1 MKTKLYHPDA
11 LSNRRFLISLSVFVA
26 GTILAAFAST
36 GSSNTASRS
45 PKSKSAA
52 GVRRSPTAMRG
63 LPASGQNFWTQTN
76 GPQGGDGIALA
87 RNSIGHVFVGT
98 QGGGVFRS
106 TDNAET
112 WTGINNGLTATN
124 VRALAISPVDHI
136 FAGTFGGVFRSTDNG
151 DHWIAVNNGLEF
163 PFVISL
169 AVNADGDIFAGT
181 FEGGGVYR
189 STDDGENWTL
199 VDNGLTNTYVTALAI
214 NSAGH
219 IFAATFGGGAFR
231 STDNGDSWAQL
242 NTGVPNATF
251 LSLAINA
258 SGHIFAGGDPVGGP
272 VGVLRSTD
280 NGGTWQPVNNGLTT
294 GNGINA
300 LIATVNG
307 YLFAGSYGDGV
318 FRSSDNGDNWIQVNN
333 GLTAPF
339 VLSFATNASGDIFAG
354 TYFGN
359 GVFRSTDNGRHL
371 DREKQWVNSDG
382 RPGNSKYAINPST
395 MHVSHFC
402 RHVRD
407 WDVSIK

>member
-1 MKTKLYHPDA
+1 MKNKTDSQHAFSDFRLV
-11 LSNRRFLISLSVFVA
+11 ISLIVSAGGVILAVFVA
-26 GTILAAFAST
+26 AAFSNAFAQPHRTKST
-36 GSSNTASRS
+36 ANLVQ
-45 PKSKSAA
+45 PPVHA
-52 GVRRSPTAMRG
+52 GKFS
-63 LPASGQNFWTQTN
+63 ASGQNFWTQTN
-76 GPQGGDGIALA
+76 GPQGADGIALA

-199 VDNGLTNTYVTALAI
+199 VDNGLTNTYITALTI
-214 NSAGH
+214 NGAGH

-231 STDNGDSWAQL
+231 STDNGDSWAPL

-251 LSLAINA
+251 LSLPSTRADTFSLAAILLVA
-258 SGHIFAGGDPVGGP
+258 QSVYFALLTMAVRGR
-272 VGVLRSTD
+272 RSTM
-280 NGGTWQPVNNGLTT
+280 
-294 GNGINA
+294 A
-300 LIATVNG
+300 
-307 YLFAGSYGDGV
+307 
-318 FRSSDNGDNWIQVNN
+318 
-333 GLTAPF
+333 
-339 VLSFATNASGDIFAG
+339 
-354 TYFGN
+354 
-359 GVFRSTDNGRHL
+359 
-371 DREKQWVNSDG
+371 
-382 RPGNSKYAINPST
+382 
-395 MHVSHFC
+395 
-402 RHVRD
+402 
-407 WDVSIK
+407 

>member
-1 MKTKLYHPDA
+1 MKKKAGNQHA
-11 LSNRRFLISLSVFVA
+11 LSDRRVLVSIGASVGSLILVLLASGPLSVVFAQPHRTKA
-26 GTILAAFAST
+26 GANCTRADLI
-36 GSSNTASRS
+36 TASF
-45 PKSKSAA
+45 PVT
-52 GVRRSPTAMRG
+52 GH
-63 LPASGQNFWTQTN
+63 NFWAQTN

-106 TDNAET
+106 ADNAET

-124 VRALAISPVDHI
+124 VRALAISPLDHI

-151 DHWIAVNNGLEF
+151 DHWSAVNNGLEF

-169 AVNADGDIFAGT
+169 AVNADGDVFAGT

-189 STDDGENWTL
+189 STDDGENWML

-214 NSAGH
+214 NGAGH

-231 STDNGDSWAQL
+231 STDNGDSWTQL

-258 SGHIFAGGDPVGGP
+258 TGYIFAGGDPVGGP
-272 VGVLRSTD
+272 VGVIRSTD
-280 NGGTWQPVNNGLTT
+280 NGDTWQPVNNGLTT

-300 LIATVNG
+300 LTASVNG

-318 FRSSDNGDNWIQVNN
+318 FRS
-333 GLTAPF
+333 
-339 VLSFATNASGDIFAG
+339 
-354 TYFGN
+354 
-359 GVFRSTDNGRHL
+359 TDNGRQL
-371 DREKQWVNSDG
+371 D
-382 RPGNSKYAINPST
+382 PGK
-395 MHVSHFC
+395 
-402 RHVRD
+402 
-407 WDVSIK
+407 

>member
-1 MKTKLYHPDA
+1 MPSPRRNGRNQLQHLTQTDATKG
-11 LSNRRFLISLSVFVA
+11 R
-26 GTILAAFAST
+26 
-36 GSSNTASRS
+36 
-45 PKSKSAA
+45 
-52 GVRRSPTAMRG
+52 
-63 LPASGQNFWTQTN
+63 LPGSGQNFWMQTN

-106 TDNAET
+106 IDNAET

-214 NSAGH
+214 NSGGH

-231 STDNGDSWAQL
+231 STDNGDSWTQ
-242 NTGVPNATF
+242 TQHWSTECYVSFP
-251 LSLAINA
+251 
-258 SGHIFAGGDPVGGP
+258 GHQRERLHF
-272 VGVLRSTD
+272 R
-280 NGGTWQPVNNGLTT
+280 WR
-294 GNGINA
+294 
-300 LIATVNG
+300 
-307 YLFAGSYGDGV
+307 
-318 FRSSDNGDNWIQVNN
+318 RSSWW
-333 GLTAPF
+333 
-339 VLSFATNASGDIFAG
+339 S
-354 TYFGN
+354 
-359 GVFRSTDNGRHL
+359 
-371 DREKQWVNSDG
+371 
-382 RPGNSKYAINPST
+382 
-395 MHVSHFC
+395 C
-402 RHVRD
+402 RCT
-407 WDVSIK
+407 SLY